1 MPPEQITQDKP
12 GHAPPE
18 ESEPPRLPR
27 GPIDLTLWY
36 EATTLCDRLGL
47 GEHTRRAVRTRLRSH
62 AEAVVLGRSYSAPC
76 KVFIEI
82 LRDLAA
88 EEQNLEETRKTSKGT
103 RKTSK
108 GARKTSKRFS

>member
-12 GHAPPE
+12 GQAPPE
-18 ESEPPRLPR
+18 ETEPPRLPR

-47 GEHTRRAVRTRLRSH
+47 GEHTRRAVRTLLRRH
-62 AEAVVLGRSYSAPC
+62 PEAVVLGRSYSAPC

-82 LRDLAA
+82 LRGLAA
-88 EEQNLEETRKTSKGT
+88 EEQNLEETRKTSIAPDSP
-103 RKTSK
+103 R
-108 GARKTSKRFS
+108 